1 MKAKTLSLIAAM
13 FVSLISFGQ
22 IAGAEI
28 NDNNNSATK
37 AENIAK
43 RLEKELN
50 LNQKQVEKVKAIH
63 LSEMEK
69 TEALRK
75 MRRDEMVAQREELA
89 KERQALKEDKDA
101 LDSKRAELQAKRDSY
116 EQKMSEIE
124 SNTKNQMKSVLSDAQ
139 YENYLMLLGKQQAK
153 KEMKIKK
160 KIQASE
166 KMSTSVKE

>member
-1 MKAKTLSLIAAM
+1 
-13 FVSLISFGQ
+13 
-22 IAGAEI
+22 
-28 NDNNNSATK
+28 
-37 AENIAK
+37 
-43 RLEKELN
+43 
-50 LNQKQVEKVKAIH
+50 
-63 LSEMEK
+63 
-69 TEALRK
+69 

-153 KEMKIKK
+153 KEIKIKTK
-160 KIQASE
+160 SQASE